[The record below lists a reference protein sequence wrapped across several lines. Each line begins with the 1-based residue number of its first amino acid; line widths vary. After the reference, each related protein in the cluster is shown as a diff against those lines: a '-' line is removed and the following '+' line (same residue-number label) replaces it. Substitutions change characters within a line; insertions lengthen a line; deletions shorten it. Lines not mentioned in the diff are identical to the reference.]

1 MTDQPAR
8 DGSRHRSKI
17 LPAGKLV
24 VRFRQEVKP
33 FGAAK
38 RLQQALALVER
49 DQFVACA
56 LDDER
61 RCHNP

>member
-1 MTDQPAR
+1 MTAQPTR

-24 VRFRQEVKP
+24 VRFRQEVEP
-33 FGAAK
+33 FRAAK

-56 LDDER
+56 LNNER
-61 RCHNP
+61 RCDNP